1 MARNLE
7 LLNNIAMVS
16 NEAKINVYTAK
27 YRKNSKDSNYC
38 ISWPDNENEYIKEL
52 LINDLKQYI
61 KYQAADFDPQNKKN
75 DTYEVICDQALLSI
89 WNSIMSLIEEHLD
102 FKENHG
108 TEILRNCNFD
118 IYEMFYNNKKHYLC
132 CKSQT
137 AYNMFKHKWAF
148 MKTNDEVKR
157 VDTSEWFTL
166 SDKIDFIVESEYNTI
181 TVYIF
186 NKKLFI
192 NFFDYYTYMK
202 DLVRKKIPEIRKWS
216 FLDSTDLIVDKIN
229 QKNVFLPLG
238 RVIDDAA
245 YLEAV
250 RKIKPQVL
258 KQRLLNKCKQSFS
271 ERDFDGNK
279 LIVNINSLSKIMKMI
294 AKQYRYNVFTDTA
307 EESE

>member
-7 LLNNIAMVS
+7 LLNNITIVS
-16 NEAKINVYTAK
+16 NEAEINVYTAK

-38 ISWPDNENEYIKEL
+38 ISWPENENEYIKGL
-52 LINDLKQYI
+52 LINDLKQYS
-61 KYQAADFDPQNKKN
+61 KYQAVDFDPQNKKN

-89 WNSIMSLIEEHLD
+89 WNSIMNLIEEHLD
-102 FKENHG
+102 FKDNHG
-108 TEILRNCNFD
+108 TETLRNCNLD
-118 IYEMFYNNKKHYLC
+118 IYEMLYNKKKYYLC

-137 AYNMFKHKWAF
+137 AYNAFKHKWAF
-148 MKTNDEVKR
+148 MKANDEVQR
-157 VDTSEWFTL
+157 VDNSKWFTL
-166 SDKIDFIVESEYNTI
+166 SDKIDFVVELECDII
-181 TVYIF
+181 TVYVF
-186 NKKLFI
+186 NKKSFI
-192 NFFDYYTYMK
+192 HFFDYYTYMK
-202 DLVRKKIPEIRKWS
+202 DLVCKKIPEIRKWT

-238 RVIDDAA
+238 RVVDDAA

-258 KQRLLNKCKQSFS
+258 KQRLLNKCKRSFS
-271 ERDFDGNK
+271 ERDFNGNK

>member
-7 LLNNIAMVS
+7 LLNNITIVS
-16 NEAKINVYTAK
+16 NEAEINVYTAK

-38 ISWPDNENEYIKEL
+38 ISWPENENEYIKGL
-52 LINDLKQYI
+52 LINDLKQYS
-61 KYQAADFDPQNKKN
+61 KYQAVDFDPQNKKN

-89 WNSIMSLIEEHLD
+89 WNSIMNLIEEHLD
-102 FKENHG
+102 FKDNHG
-108 TEILRNCNFD
+108 TETLRNCNLD
-118 IYEMFYNNKKHYLC
+118 IYEMLCNKKKYYLC

-137 AYNMFKHKWAF
+137 AYNAFKHKWAF
-148 MKTNDEVKR
+148 MKANDEVQR
-157 VDTSEWFTL
+157 VDNSKWFTL
-166 SDKIDFIVESEYNTI
+166 SDKIDFVVELECDII
-181 TVYIF
+181 TVYVF
-186 NKKLFI
+186 NKKSFI
-192 NFFDYYTYMK
+192 HFFDYYTYMK
-202 DLVRKKIPEIRKWS
+202 DLVCKKIPEIRKWT

-238 RVIDDAA
+238 RVVDDAA

-258 KQRLLNKCKQSFS
+258 KQRLLNKCKRSFS
-271 ERDFDGNK
+271 ERDFNGNK